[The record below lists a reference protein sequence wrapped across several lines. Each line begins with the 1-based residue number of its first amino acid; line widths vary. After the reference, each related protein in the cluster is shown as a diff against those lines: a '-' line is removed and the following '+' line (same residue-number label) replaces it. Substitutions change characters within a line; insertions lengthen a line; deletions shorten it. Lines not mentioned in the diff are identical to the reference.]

1 MIRQR
6 MMLVGLTAMLVGGC
20 AIEGRRDWS
29 AAQLRGWNLAEPL
42 PKVGFTLESMTGGP
56 FEFHTETEG
65 FVTLLFFGYTYCP
78 DVCPLHMA
86 NISAVLK
93 KLPPE
98 VANRIKV
105 VFVTTDPE
113 RDTPERLR
121 EWLGAFDRKFIGL
134 LGTVGHIGRGER
146 RAGVDRASRR
156 TTRGASLWRLRNR
169 TLRAGAG
176 LHDGQQSPQVGR
188 CNGDHHQPHARI
200 RLPGPVPRHAAGRA
214 PPGQRIVPEDLVL
227 VLALGRASLNP
238 VGHIRIGEDRY

>member
-1 MIRQR
+1 MIGSRV
-6 MMLVGLTAMLVGGC
+6 MLTAAVAMLASGC
-20 AIEGRRDWS
+20 AIEGRRSWN
-29 AAQLRGWNLAEPL
+29 AAELRGWNLSEPL
-42 PKVGFTLESMTGGP
+42 PKVGFTLESMAGGP

-121 EWLGAFDRKFIGL
+121 EWLGHFNPNFIGL
-134 LGTVGHIGRGER
+134 IGSLDEVNAIQAAIGLAAAR
-146 RAGVDRASRR
+146 REE
-156 TTRGASLWRLRNR
+156 
-169 TLRAGAG
+169 
-176 LHDGQQSPQVGR
+176 
-188 CNGDHHQPHARI
+188 
-200 RLPGPVPRHAAGRA
+200 LPSGGYGIAHSA
-214 PPGQRIVPEDLVL
+214 Q
-227 VLALGRASLNP
+227 VLAYTTDNKAHMMYAFGTRQ
-238 VGHIRIGEDRY
+238 EDWAHDLPILVNDGPPSTN

>member
-29 AAQLRGWNLAEPL
+29 AGELRGWSFAEPL

-93 KLPPE
+93 KLPPD

-121 EWLGAFDRKFIGL
+121 EWLGAFDPKFIGL
-134 LGTVGHIGRGER
+134 LGTLDEVNAVQASIGLAAAR
-146 RAGVDRASRR
+146 REE
-156 TTRGASLWRLRNR
+156 
-169 TLRAGAG
+169 
-176 LHDGQQSPQVGR
+176 
-188 CNGDHHQPHARI
+188 
-200 RLPGPVPRHAAGRA
+200 LPTGGYGIAHSA
-214 PPGQRIVPEDLVL
+214 Q
-227 VLALGRASLNP
+227 VLAYTTDNKAHMMYAFGTRQ
-238 VGHIRIGEDRY
+238 EDWAHDLPILVNDGPPSAN